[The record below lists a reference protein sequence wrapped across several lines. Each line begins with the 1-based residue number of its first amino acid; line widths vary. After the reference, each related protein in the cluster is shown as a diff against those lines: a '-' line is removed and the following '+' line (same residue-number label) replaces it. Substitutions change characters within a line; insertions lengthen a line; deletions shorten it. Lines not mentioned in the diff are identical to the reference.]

1 MRFMLLVGVAFWS
14 TIAFVGIRKAFEQ
27 GGNALTEK
35 LEAVYHAYPWLL
47 LPAGIVGLLAGAAL
61 EIVEIIRIGQMAGSI
76 GGFAS
81 LGFVCAVLGAACL
94 AGHASLAHEGREQ
107 S

>member
-1 MRFMLLVGVAFWS
+1 MRFVLLLGVAFWS

-35 LEAVYHAYPWLL
+35 MGDIHRQHPGAL
-47 LPAGIVGLLAGAAL
+47 LPAGVVGLLAGTGL
-61 EIVEIIRIGQMAGSI
+61 VIVEIVRIGQMAGSI

-81 LGFVCAVLGAACL
+81 LGFISAIVGAACL
-94 AGHASLAHEGREQ
+94 SSHLALTAEESSQ
-107 S
+107 V